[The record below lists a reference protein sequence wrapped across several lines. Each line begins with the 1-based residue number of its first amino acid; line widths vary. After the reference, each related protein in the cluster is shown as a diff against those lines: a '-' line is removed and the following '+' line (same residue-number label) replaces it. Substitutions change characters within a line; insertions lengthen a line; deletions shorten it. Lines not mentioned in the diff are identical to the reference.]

1 MATKKFPDK
10 TPGEKKLCTFDFSNE
25 VAAGSTLSNPAIAK
39 ALVDGDDTGAALLT
53 LGTPAVTPATA
64 LVKVL
69 VGVGKEANKYKLTM
83 TVDADNGEIHQLAGT
98 MAVKE
103 SAA

>member
-1 MATKKFPDK
+1 MRVYHFFNCALPD
-10 TPGEKKLCTFDFSNE
+10 
-25 VAAGSTLSNPAIAK
+25 NP
-39 ALVDGDDTGAALLT
+39 TH
-53 LGTPAVTPATA
+53 ATA